1 MALDPKAREITLNY
15 PGGYVEMTRG
25 LAEAIFG
32 AANPALESQ
41 PTDATVAVKSHSRT
55 RVIGGPA
62 TSVSAYQYTYKKFP
76 TTSNDPASGGREIFI
91 DIGDGEKWTA
101 RVGGSLAD
109 AGVFFMTN
117 TKLDQVFFQSVAG
130 TKYGPYYINKN

>member
-15 PGGYVEMTRG
+15 SGGYIEMTRG

-41 PTDATVAVKSHSRT
+41 PTDTTVAVKSHSRT
-55 RVIGGPA
+55 RVIGGPT
-62 TSVSAYQYTYKKFP
+62 TSVGAYQYTFKRFP

-109 AGVFFMTN
+109 AGVFFMNN

-130 TKYGPYYINKN
+130 TKYGPYYVNKN

>member
-1 MALDPKAREITLNY
+1 MALDPKARSITLTY
-15 PGGYVEMTRG
+15 DGGYMEMTRG
-25 LAEAIFG
+25 LAEMLFG
-32 AANPALESQ
+32 ASNPALESQ
-41 PTDATVAVKSHSRT
+41 PKDANVAVKSHSRT
-55 RVIGGPA
+55 RVIGGPT
-62 TSVSAYQYTYKKFP
+62 TSVGAYNYTYKKFP

-109 AGVFFMTN
+109 AGVFFMNN

-130 TKYGPYYINKN
+130 TKYGPYYVNRN